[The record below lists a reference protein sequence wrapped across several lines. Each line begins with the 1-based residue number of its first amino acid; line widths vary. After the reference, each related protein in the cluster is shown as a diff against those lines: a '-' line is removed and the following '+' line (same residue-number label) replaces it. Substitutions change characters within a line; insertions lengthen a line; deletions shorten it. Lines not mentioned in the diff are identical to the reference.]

1 MEFHG
6 DDRLTTHIQLHSA
19 FRTFAR
25 RLADH
30 VGMHGAR
37 VFGAYV
43 GRIGAGRRGKLFLLL
58 LSGRAGNE
66 KNHNYQPSH
75 ALKLLIWRVAGRSFE
90 GIPFTLI
97 PGMTAPASLH
107 TNRLHEEHFVVD
119 HDVAVEP

>member
-6 DDRLTTHIQLHSA
+6 DDRLTTRIQLHSA
-19 FRTFAR
+19 FRTFSR

-30 VGMHGAR
+30 VWVHGTR
-37 VFGAYV
+37 VFGSCV
-43 GRIGAGRRGKLFLLL
+43 GRIGAGRRGKRFLLF

-97 PGMTAPASLH
+97 PGMTAQTSLH
-107 TNRLHEEHFVVD
+107 TNRLHEEHSVVD
-119 HDVAVEP
+119 HDVIFEP